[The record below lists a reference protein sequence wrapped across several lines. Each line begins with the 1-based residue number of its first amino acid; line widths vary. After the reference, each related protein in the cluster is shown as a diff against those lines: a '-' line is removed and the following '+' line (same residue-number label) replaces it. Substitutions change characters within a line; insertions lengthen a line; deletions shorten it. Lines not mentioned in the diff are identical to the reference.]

1 MILKQRLSISK
12 LFSLPQSRCWRLGC
26 PSWSSGSSSSSAV
39 SLASSPSSSSS
50 ATSTIGGVA
59 REVKVGFLS
68 FFFLQCSCLCFVILE
83 AIVWCKVGSP
93 WLSEK
98 KEIYS
103 TKKNFWA
110 NIQERWGLDWVRPY
124 RSGVVQRPPSL
135 FPEGRRRPQAEGQC
149 RPQPDPW
156 GARQFRV
163 NAFHFSFEVSD

>member
-1 MILKQRLSISK
+1 MILKRQLSTKK
-12 LFSLPQSRCWRLGC
+12 LFSLPQSRCWRPGC
-26 PSWSSGSSSSSAV
+26 LSWSSGSSSSSAV
-39 SLASSPSSSSS
+39 SSASSPSSSSS

-59 REVKVGFLS
+59 REAKVGFLS
-68 FFFLQCSCLCFVILE
+68 FFLQYSCLCFVILE

-93 WLSEK
+93 L
-98 KEIYS
+98 
-103 TKKNFWA
+103 TKWRKGYLFHEKNFWA

-135 FPEGRRRPQAEGQC
+135 VPEGRGRPEAEGQC